1 VPEYAAARAKYAGD
15 MEVLDALRLGRT
27 DYLSPKMLPAEAK
40 KVVDAMSDGERDAL
54 RAGVAQSLLT
64 KVMDAPQQVNAA
76 QRIIGAPAT
85 RKRLEA
91 LFQDPNEYKVFEAA
105 LKRESELFRNAQ
117 DIVRGSRTA
126 NKTEAL
132 KDLKAGNAI
141 FDIAGEAMDI
151 ATGSPGSVVGRVLK
165 YLQARTSL
173 DEKTAGEVA
182 EMLKSGTQQEIDA
195 TLQKLESSSA
205 KFLKDSSR
213 SAQRLKM
220 TSGAV
225 GAAAPTT
232 SLPAPESADPAE
244 ESDEEKLQ
252 RLLKKYSVEE

>member
-1 VPEYAAARAKYAGD
+1 

-40 KVVDAMSDGERDAL
+40 KVVDDMSDGERDAM

-105 LKRESELFRNAQ
+105 MQRESELFRNAQ
-117 DIVRGSRTA
+117 NIIRGSRTA
-126 NKTEAL
+126 NKTEAMN
-132 KDLKAGNAI
+132 DLKSSSGI
-141 FDIAGEAMDI
+141 FDIAGEAVDV
-151 ATGSPGSVVGRVLK
+151 AVGSPGSVIGRVLK
-165 YLQARTSL
+165 YLQARTTL
-173 DEKTAGEVA
+173 DEKSAGEIA
-182 EMLKSGTQQEIDA
+182 TMLKSGTVQEMQD
-195 TLQKLESSSA
+195 TLDRLAASSA
-205 KFLKDSSR
+205 KFIEGREK
-213 SAQRLKM
+213 SARRLK
-220 TSGAV
+220 TISGTV

-232 SLPAPESADPAE
+232 PKAAAEVEATPEGETDDEKIKRLMDKYNLE
-244 ESDEEKLQ
+244 E
-252 RLLKKYSVEE
+252 